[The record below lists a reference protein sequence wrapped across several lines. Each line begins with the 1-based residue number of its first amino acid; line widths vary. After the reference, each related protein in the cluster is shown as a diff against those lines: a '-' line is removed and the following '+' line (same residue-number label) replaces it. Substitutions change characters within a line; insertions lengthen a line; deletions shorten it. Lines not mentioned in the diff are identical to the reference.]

1 MGSTLI
7 RGATIVTLGRQGT
20 LSQGDLLVEGECIAD
35 IAPKIDAPA
44 DEVVQANGC
53 ILIPGLV
60 NAHMHTWQTAL
71 RG

>member
-7 RGATIVTLGRQGT
+7 RGATIITLERQGV
-20 LSQGDLLVEGECIAD
+20 LPQGDLLVEGERIAA

-44 DEVVQANGC
+44 DEVVQASGC

-60 NAHMHTWQTAL
+60 NAHMHT
-71 RG
+71 